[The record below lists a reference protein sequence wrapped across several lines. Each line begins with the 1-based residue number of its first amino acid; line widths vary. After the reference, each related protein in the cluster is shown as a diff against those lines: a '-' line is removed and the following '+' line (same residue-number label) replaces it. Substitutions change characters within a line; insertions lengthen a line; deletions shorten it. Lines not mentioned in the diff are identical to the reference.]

1 MGDKNDRNLQLPV
14 VSVRQTCRRE
24 GSSWV
29 WSVTLDH
36 FGVAVEGVGVA
47 PEPGAARLA
56 AWREALALWRAQ
68 DLEALE
74 ELLGQTTKAPEQGK
88 APPAVRAPGEP
99 KREAEQAATQTPK
112 AGNALDV
119 VESLIGQLR
128 SFGVEGRKVLAKAYE
143 RTGLTPE
150 TYRRASKE
158 DLMSFYRVL
167 KEGYDS
173 LRTQAN
179 KQTK

>member
-74 ELLGQTTKAPEQGK
+74 GLLGQTTKAPEQGK
-88 APPAVRAPGEP
+88 APPAVT
-99 KREAEQAATQTPK
+99 ATRTPK
-112 AGNALDV
+112 AGNALEV

-158 DLMSFYRVL
+158 ELMGFYRLL

-173 LRTQAN
+173 LRAQA
-179 KQTK
+179 K